1 MFQLL
6 PALEKKDFVLDLPL
20 CRVLFEDNCNY
31 PWIFLVPKRE
41 NIRKISDLKEN
52 DQVQLIKEIALGEKV
67 MSELFH
73 PDQINAAAIGN
84 KTPQLHIHIIARKSD
99 DISWPG
105 TVWGEAR
112 KLYDSDAKAK
122 IIAEIAKTFQKY

>member
-6 PALEKKDFVLDLPL
+6 PALEKKDFVFDLPL

-31 PWIFLVPKRE
+31 PWIFLVPRRE
-41 NIRKISDLKEN
+41 NIRKISDLTES
-52 DQVQLIKEIALGEKV
+52 DQIQLIKEIALGEMV

-73 PDQINAAAIGN
+73 PDQINTAAIGN

-112 KLYDSDAKAK
+112 KAYDLESKTK
-122 IIAEIAKTFQKY
+122 IITEIAKSFQKD